1 MHISVTCRHMEVTDA
16 LRDHAQGRVESTLTD
31 PRVESV
37 HVILD
42 VQRANHIAEVVVQG
56 KQHIR
61 LEADA
66 SSDDMYKSIDQA
78 VDKMAKQIKKIH
90 DKTIDNHK
98 HREPMG
104 EVSRKAGVA

>member
-1 MHISVTCRHMEVTDA
+1 MDVTDA
-16 LRDHAQGRVESTLTD
+16 LRNHVHARVESDLTD

-42 VQRANHIAEVVVQG
+42 VQRANHLAEVVLQG

-66 SSDDMYKSIDQA
+66 TTDDMYRSIDQA
-78 VDKMAKQIKKIH
+78 VEKMARQLKKIH
-90 DKTIDNHK
+90 DKVIDNHK
-98 HREPMG
+98 QRESMG
-104 EVSRKAGVA
+104 EVSRRAGTN

>member
-1 MHISVTCRHMEVTDA
+1 MNISVTCRHMDLTDA
-16 LRDHAQGRVESTLTD
+16 LREHAHAKVESDLID

-42 VQRANHIAEVVVQG
+42 VQRTTHKAEVVLQG

-61 LEADA
+61 LEADE
-66 SSDDMYKSIDQA
+66 SSEDMYKSIDRA
-78 VDKMAKQIKKIH
+78 VEKMAKQLKKIH
-90 DKTIDNHK
+90 DKVIDNHK

-104 EVSRKAGVA
+104 EISRKAATL